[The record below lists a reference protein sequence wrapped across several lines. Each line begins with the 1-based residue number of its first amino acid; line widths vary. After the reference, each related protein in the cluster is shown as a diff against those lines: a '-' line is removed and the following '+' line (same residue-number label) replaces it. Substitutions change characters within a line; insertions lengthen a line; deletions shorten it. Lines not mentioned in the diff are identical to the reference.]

1 MIKDHINNAHRYDD
15 LHPNFRSVL
24 EILQSLNLDALQT
37 GHIELDGKY
46 VYINI
51 NTTKSTTK
59 EEARL
64 ESHRQYI
71 DIQMPLTGCE
81 TFGVRPTQECLSPI
95 GDFDTERDIV
105 FYEDA
110 PSEFI
115 TLSKGEFV
123 IFFPDDAHAPC
134 IDTADNH
141 LKLVVKVSVEP
152 NKEKPTL

>member
-24 EILQSLNLDALQT
+24 EILQSLNLDALQA

-95 GDFDTERDIV
+95 GDFDTERDII

-134 IDTADNH
+134 INTADNH

>member
-24 EILQSLNLDALQT
+24 EILQSLNLDALQA

-110 PSEFI
+110 PSKFI

>member
-24 EILQSLNLDALQT
+24 EILQSLNLDALQP

-51 NTTKSTTK
+51 NETNPKTK
-59 EEARL
+59 EEALL

-71 DIQMPLTGCE
+71 DIQMPLTGNE
-81 TFGVRPTQECLSPI
+81 TFGVKPTQECLSPI

-105 FYEDA
+105 FYNDTPHEY
-110 PSEFI
+110 I
-115 TLSKGEFV
+115 TLSKGEFI
-123 IFFPDDAHAPC
+123 IFFPEDAHAPC
-134 IDTADNH
+134 IDTTNNH
-141 LKLVVKVSVEP
+141 LKLIVKVSVEP